1 MTVVRLVRGG
11 RSPEISGM
19 TSSAS
24 PAGWL
29 PAALVRIPAARR
41 PALPGRTHGRHAAPE
56 SPTAAVSIATQFDLV
71 RPGRHAEPAWTRELF
86 DPARDEMDPLDW
98 LGFEARQD

>member
-1 MTVVRLVRGG
+1 
-11 RSPEISGM
+11 M

-29 PAALVRIPAARR
+29 PAALVRIPAPRR
-41 PALPGRTHGRHAAPE
+41 PAGPARATGRHCAPE
-56 SPTAAVSIATQFDLV
+56 SPSAAQRVASPRDIV
-71 RPGRHAEPAWTRELF
+71 RSGRHSEPAWSRELF

-98 LGFEARQD
+98 LGFEPRQD

>member
-1 MTVVRLVRGG
+1 
-11 RSPEISGM
+11 M

-41 PALPGRTHGRHAAPE
+41 PAPPVRTHGRHSAPE
-56 SPTAAVSIATQFDLV
+56 SPVQAIATELDLV

-86 DPARDEMDPLDW
+86 DPARDEVDPLDW
-98 LGFEARQD
+98 LGFEPRQD